1 MAVRNCFVGGF
12 QEKPLPWRGL
22 FLEKK
27 NLSFK
32 RRRKLKTQTQMK
44 YWGEKM
50 GSCLPPHISL
60 SWAPAAEAGGKA

>member
-1 MAVRNCFVGGF
+1 MGTFDTASGAQLMAVRNCFVGGF

-32 RRRKLKTQTQMK
+32 RRRKLNTQTQMK
-44 YWGEKM
+44 Y
-50 GSCLPPHISL
+50 
-60 SWAPAAEAGGKA
+60 